1 MTGTKVAKTEEPGK
15 EIVTLANS
23 DLFVRRDGKG
33 VIRPMS
39 MRITLK
45 KGRDTYRVSGK
56 THISHLGYQVCNR
69 IANLSIM
76 RPNTIFVD
84 AVERSNPYIER
95 NPITQEAVNIHARSL
110 AIGFA
115 PTGNPVIVDKTVILN
130 LRQYLLTDLKNKI
143 GNFPECGY
151 FGAGD
156 PQDVEPNE
164 WSSKDGKGRV
174 KARPNAVMRFMPT
187 NEITD
192 GVFAG
197 YWFDLAH
204 PEIIALFGQQRT
216 RQQFAERNAISMSSR
231 NAMAEHPCMP
241 LKDVSAF
248 VNPQSG
254 DAVVTVF
261 GFRHESSADDLKG
274 LAQAAADGDL
284 TGAGRMGSEE
294 AQFIN
299 AATEPIIVE
308 EAEVEEGI
316 AVEEAQAPEKEKEK
330 TTKRRGKGKK
340 AESEPESESKGGKK
354 EEKPAAEKK
363 SEPTAEKKADEQK
376 EKPAEE
382 KPAEGKKAEKGW
394 GDVYDEKSQGA
405 PPPVDPVTG
414 EIAEEEVR
422 TEEKPEEHEPEPD
435 KEAEKPSEVRTEQEE
450 KKHPISKAHTQLE
463 GAERIM
469 SDPKVI
475 NQVAHEIFFAF
486 EEGHEWRNLTEDDKE
501 TLLAELIKRTQSGK

>member
-15 EIVTLANS
+15 EIVSLS
-23 DLFVRRDGKG
+23 DQDLFVRRDGAG

-45 KGRDTYRVSGK
+45 KSRDTYVVSGK
-56 THISHLGYQVCNR
+56 VHISHLGYQVCNR

-84 AVERSNPYIER
+84 AVERSNPFIER

-115 PTGNPVIVDKTVILN
+115 PTGNPAIVDKTVILN

-143 GNFPECGY
+143 GKFPECGY
-151 FGAGD
+151 FGAGEIGQEG
-156 PQDVEPNE
+156 PPGWE
-164 WSSKDGKGRV
+164 SKDGKSV
-174 KARPNAVMRFMPT
+174 IKARENAVMRFMPT
-187 NEITD
+187 NEITQ
-192 GVFAG
+192 GVYAG

-204 PEIIALFGQQRT
+204 PEIIAMFGQQRT

-231 NAMAEHPCMP
+231 NAMSEHPCMP
-241 LKDVSAF
+241 LKDVTAF

-261 GFRHESSADDLKG
+261 GYRHDSSADDLKG

-284 TGAGRMGSEE
+284 TGAGRIGREE
-294 AQFIN
+294 AQLIN
-299 AATEPIIVE
+299 G
-308 EAEVEEGI
+308 GI
-316 AVEEAQAPEKEKEK
+316 ESVVVEEAQVEEDIAAQEAAEPEKEKEK
-330 TTKRRGKGKK
+330 AAKKRGKGKK
-340 AESEPESESKGGKK
+340 AESEPKPEPAAGKK
-354 EEKPAAEKK
+354 EEKPAG
-363 SEPTAEKKADEQK
+363 
-376 EKPAEE
+376 
-382 KPAEGKKAEKGW
+382 GKKEERAK
-394 GDVYDEKSQGA
+394 DVYDEPSQVA

-414 EIAEEEVR
+414 EVADQEQR
-422 TEEKPEEHEPEPD
+422 TDQKPEATEPEPE
-435 KEAEKPSEVRTEQEE
+435 KEAEKPSEVRTEKEE
-450 KKHPISKAHTQLE
+450 KKHPVSKAHTQLE

-486 EEGHEWRNLTEDDKE
+486 EEGQDWRNLTETDKE
-501 TLLAELIKRTQSGK
+501 TLLIELIKRTQGGK